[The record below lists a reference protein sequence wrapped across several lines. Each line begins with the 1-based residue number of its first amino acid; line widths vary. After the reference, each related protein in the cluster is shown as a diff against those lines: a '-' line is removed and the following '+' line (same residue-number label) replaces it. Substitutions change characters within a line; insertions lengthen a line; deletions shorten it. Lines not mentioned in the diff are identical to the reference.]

1 VITALAAALLIA
13 HGLLHLGVWA
23 PHDRRDTPEPFDP
36 RHSWALAAAH
46 VGYFPAAAVSVALAS
61 DTAILYVLAGAGLAA
76 GAGWWSMAA
85 LVAASW
91 GLVLKAIWFH
101 PWLTVGALLD
111 AAVVLAV
118 AQSWPG
124 SLY

>member
-1 VITALAAALLIA
+1 MITALAAALLIG

-23 PHDRRDTPEPFDP
+23 PRDRRYRPEPFDP

-46 VGYFPAAAVSVALAS
+46 VADLPAAAVSVAFAS
-61 DTAILYVLAGAGLAA
+61 DTAILYVLAGVGLAA
-76 GAGWWSMAA
+76 GAGWWTMAA

-91 GLVLKAIWFH
+91 GLVLKTIWFH
-101 PWLTVGALLD
+101 LWLTAGALLD
-111 AAVVLAV
+111 AVVVIAV

-124 SLY
+124 PLY

>member
-1 VITALAAALLIA
+1 
-13 HGLLHLGVWA
+13 
-23 PHDRRDTPEPFDP
+23 
-36 RHSWALAAAH
+36 
-46 VGYFPAAAVSVALAS
+46 VALAS

>member
-1 VITALAAALLIA
+1 VITALAAALLSA
-13 HGLLHLGVWA
+13 HGLLHLGIWA
-23 PHDRRDTPEPFDP
+23 PSHRRYRPEPFDP

-46 VGYFPAAAVSVALAS
+46 VAGFPAAAVSVALAS
-61 DTAILYVLAGAGLAA
+61 DTAILYVLAGAGLAV

>member
-1 VITALAAALLIA
+1 MITALAAALLIA
-13 HGLLHLGVWA
+13 HGLLHLSVWLPA
-23 PHDRRDTPEPFDP
+23 QPGRVEPFNP
-36 RHSWALAAAH
+36 RRSWALAAAH
-46 VGYFPAAAVSVALAS
+46 VAHFPAAAVSVAFAS
-61 DTAILYVLAGAGLAA
+61 DTAILYVLAGAGLAV